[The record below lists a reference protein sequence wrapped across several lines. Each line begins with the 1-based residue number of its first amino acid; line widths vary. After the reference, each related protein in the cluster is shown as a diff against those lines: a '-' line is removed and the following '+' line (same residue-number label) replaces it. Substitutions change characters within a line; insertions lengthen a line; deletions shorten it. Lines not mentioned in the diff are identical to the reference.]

1 MDRQLPFT
9 KSNKYFLRCIFLLL
23 CIFFISQTSRAND
36 RHPILIISSYNPDT
50 RNTTSNISAFMD
62 EYNQLGDKSSMI
74 VIENM
79 NCKSLPE
86 APLWKD
92 RMKQLLNKYQGEN
105 KPKLIIIFGQE
116 AWSAYISQEVNY
128 FEDVPVLCAMISR
141 NAIML
146 PGPSDIL
153 SEWEPVNIDIQ
164 DFEEDDYLLSGYLY
178 AYDVEE
184 NIRLIH
190 SLYPETQNIA
200 LITDNTYGGVA
211 LQTFVKQEM
220 KKIANLNLILLD
232 GRKNNIYTIAEQ
244 IKRLPEKTV
253 ILIGTWRVDVND
265 GYFVGNATYT
275 MMTANPDIPA
285 FTLTS
290 MGLSHWAIGG
300 YYPKFRNFGSDLAR
314 KADDI
319 LKGRITRDKIHTEL
333 VPNAYNFD
341 ARKLR
346 EYGLNKQ
353 KLPANH
359 RLINEDE
366 SLFEKY
372 TYEILLIVI
381 TILFA
386 FLVMMLIFFV
396 RTKKLKDSLLDLQK
410 DNELIMNNMQSSIK
424 FIKPDYSIKWE
435 NNIDYPC
442 RPQYG
447 PDNCFFKENGGR
459 KPYCDKCTI
468 IKAMETKKTFEITKD
483 CNQDGH
489 YIHVLAKPVL
499 DEKGNIIGVV
509 SKKEDVTEQK
519 LVEIE
524 LREAKERAEE
534 SDRLKSAFLA
544 NMSHEIR
551 TPLNAIVGFSGLLAV
566 TDDPTEKQ
574 EYISII
580 NSNNDLLLQLIN
592 DILDLAKIEAGT
604 LDFVNSDVD
613 INILL
618 SDIEQ
623 SSRIKVL
630 PGVDISFTE
639 KMPYCVIDTDK
650 NRLSQVITN
659 FINNAIKFTQE
670 GSITFGYRHQGDR
683 LYFYVTDT
691 GCGMTEEGVEQV
703 FNRFV
708 KLNSFIQGT
717 GLGLS
722 ICQTIIKRM
731 NGDIGVESEYGKGST
746 FWFTLPDS
754 LIRDKQE
761 EDKKEINELPP
772 IPKELSA
779 KISILIAEDND
790 SNYILFQSM
799 LKEYTLLHAFNGQEA
814 INMHRK
820 YQPDLILMDLKMPV
834 KDGYEATAEIRQVD
848 DKTPIIAV
856 TALAFAEDEQRV
868 KQSGFNDYVS
878 KPINPDQLKKVI
890 SYYLLTDII

>member
-1 MDRQLPFT
+1 
-9 KSNKYFLRCIFLLL
+9 
-23 CIFFISQTSRAND
+23 
-36 RHPILIISSYNPDT
+36 
-50 RNTTSNISAFMD
+50 MD
-62 EYNQLGDKSSMI
+62 EYAQLGNKNSAI

-86 APLWKD
+86 APLWKE
-92 RMKQLLNKYQGEN
+92 RMKQLLSKYKGTN
-105 KPKLIIIFGQE
+105 KPKLIIVFGQE
-116 AWSAYISQEVNY
+116 AWSAYISQDVNH
-128 FEDVPVLCAMISR
+128 FEDVPVLCAMVSR
-141 NAIML
+141 NAIVL
-146 PGPSDIL
+146 PGPTDIL
-153 SEWEPVNIDIQ
+153 SEWEPTNIDIQ
-164 DFEEDDYLLSGYLY
+164 DFEKDGYLISGYLY
-178 AYDVEE
+178 SYDVEE

-190 SLYPETQNIA
+190 SLYPETQHIA
-200 LITDNTYGGVA
+200 LITDNTYGGIA

-220 KKIANLNLILLD
+220 KKIANLDLILLD

-300 YYPKFRNFGSDLAR
+300 YFPQFRNFGKDLAK
-314 KADDI
+314 KADAI
-319 LKGRITRDKIHTEL
+319 LKGEITKDNIHTEL
-333 VPNAYNFD
+333 VPNVYNFD
-341 ARKLR
+341 AKKLR
-346 EYGLNKQ
+346 DYGINKQ
-353 KLPANH
+353 RLPKNYV
-359 RLINEDE
+359 LINEEE
-366 SLFEKY
+366 SLFQKY
-372 TYEILLIVI
+372 TYEVLLIVI

-396 RTKKLKDSLLDLQK
+396 RTNKLKDSLLDLQK

-435 NNIDYPC
+435 NGIDYPC
-442 RPQYG
+442 LPQYG
-447 PDNCFFKENGGR
+447 PNNCFFKENTR
-459 KPYCDKCTI
+459 RPYCDKCTI
-468 IKAMETKKTFEITKD
+468 MKAMETKQTVEVTKD

-499 DEKGNIIGVV
+499 DEKGNLIGVV

-524 LREAKERAEE
+524 LREAKEKAEE

-566 TDDPTEKQ
+566 TDDLEEKK

-604 LDFVNSDVD
+604 LEFVNSEVD
-613 INILL
+613 INTLF

-623 SSRIKVL
+623 SSRIKAM
-630 PGVDISFTE
+630 PGVAISFAD
-639 KMPYCVIDTDK
+639 KMPYCVIETDK
-650 NRLSQVITN
+650 NRLAQVITN
-659 FINNAIKFTQE
+659 FLNNAIKFTQE
-670 GSITFGYRHQGDR
+670 GSITFGYRHQGDQ

-691 GCGMTEEGVEQV
+691 GCGMTKEGVEQI

-731 NGDIGVESEYGKGST
+731 NGEIGVESEYGKGST

-754 LIRDKQE
+754 LILDKREGKKQE
-761 EDKKEINELPP
+761 VQNELPY
-772 IPKELSA
+772 
-779 KISILIAEDND
+779 ISKNPDSKLTILIAEDND

-799 LKEYTLLHAFNGQEA
+799 LKEYNLLHAFNGQEA
-814 INMHRK
+814 INIHK
-820 YQPDLILMDLKMPV
+820 KHQPDLILMDLKMPV
-834 KDGYEATAEIRQVD
+834 KDGYEATAEIRKAD

-890 SYYLLTDII
+890 SYYLLTDCI